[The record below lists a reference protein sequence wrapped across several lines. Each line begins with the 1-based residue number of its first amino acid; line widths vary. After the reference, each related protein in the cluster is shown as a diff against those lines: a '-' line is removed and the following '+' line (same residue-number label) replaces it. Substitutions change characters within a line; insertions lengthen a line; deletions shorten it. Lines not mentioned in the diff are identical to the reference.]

1 MGFEVLAGVVALAA
15 IVALVI
21 ALRRPSGGSADAQ
34 ALRND
39 MNALRES
46 SERSLKTVTDVFA
59 KQLQS
64 VTSNVQTSLAATT
77 AEMSNRLDAMNQH
90 VADRLDHNAS
100 AMSETSKAVSDRIA
114 TVQETFAKLQMQVGE
129 MSEQARQIG
138 EVSKGL
144 GDLEKVLSGPK
155 LRGGVGEMQ
164 LENLLSQVFAREQ
177 YEVQYRFASGDIA
190 DALVHLPQ
198 GDVVIDSKFSLENFR
213 RLIAADNDA
222 ERKALRREF
231 LKDVRKRI
239 DEIASKYI
247 RPSEGTLPLALMYV
261 PAENVYYE
269 AIIRDETGDDLY
281 EYCVQRRVFP
291 VSPNSLYA
299 YLQTII
305 VGMNGIRVS
314 QRAESILRDLQSLK
328 LELEEFDGLYSKLGT
343 HLKNV
348 LNNYELGVRQLDKID
363 GRLQRATGGEES
375 LPLFGEKKRALGAG
389 E

>member
-1 MGFEVLAGVVALAA
+1 MGVEILAGVAAVAAVL
-15 IVALVI
+15 ALVI
-21 ALRRPSGGSADAQ
+21 VLRRPTGGGDMQ

-39 MNALRES
+39 MNTLRES

-64 VTSNVQTSLAATT
+64 MTSNVQTSLAATT
-77 AEMSNRLDAMNQH
+77 AEMGNRLDAMNTH
-90 VADRLDHNAS
+90 VADRLEHNAS

-144 GDLEKVLSGPK
+144 SDLEKVLSGPK
-155 LRGGVGEMQ
+155 ARGGVGETQ

-177 YEVQYRFASGDIA
+177 YEVQYRFASGEIV
-190 DALVHLPQ
+190 DALIHLPQ
-198 GDVVIDSKFSLENFR
+198 GDVAIDSKFSLENFR
-213 RLIAADNDA
+213 RMLAAEADA
-222 ERKALRREF
+222 DRKALRREF

-247 RPSEGTLPLALMYV
+247 RPAEGTLPLALMYV

-269 AIIRDETGDDLY
+269 AIIRDEAGDDLY

-314 QRAESILRDLQSLK
+314 QRAESILRDLGSLK
-328 LELEEFDGLYSKLGT
+328 LDLEEFDALYGKLGT
-343 HLKNV
+343 HLKNAV
-348 LNNYELGVRQLDKID
+348 NNYELSVRQLDKIED
-363 GRLQRATGGEES
+363 RLQRATGGEES
-375 LPLFGEKKRALGAG
+375 LPLFGEKKRALGTG